1 MVLIDQL
8 MEDERLGFAS
18 EPALVNTVL
27 PRLLEYSVPTGNLVG
42 SAYLAAFS
50 IAASLRLAMLDRRF
64 VQFRGLELELLS
76 A

>member
-1 MVLIDQL
+1 
-8 MEDERLGFAS
+8 
-18 EPALVNTVL
+18 
-27 PRLLEYSVPTGNLVG
+27 VG

-64 VQFRGLELELLS
+64 AQFRGLELELLS